1 MISIGPQ
8 MSGGAFTMRNAMTG
22 SNNIAQLMNL
32 SSVRVVS
39 APQTNG
45 SLLHSGDMVFTT
57 VAGAAPTSK
66 IYNQYTSN
74 NLSAM
79 NNGQMS
85 VQDAAGGAFS
95 AVDGVFNAQQGINN
109 NIALMNLC
117 TTLNGV
123 TNNSALFVRGSNA
136 CSYTSNVTNGGTM
149 TIGGLM
155 LL

>member
-32 SSVRVVS
+32 SLRITG
-39 APQTNG
+39 APQTN
-45 SLLHSGDMVFTT
+45 SLLHSGDIVFTT

-95 AVDGVFNAQQGINN
+95 AIDGVFNAQQGINN